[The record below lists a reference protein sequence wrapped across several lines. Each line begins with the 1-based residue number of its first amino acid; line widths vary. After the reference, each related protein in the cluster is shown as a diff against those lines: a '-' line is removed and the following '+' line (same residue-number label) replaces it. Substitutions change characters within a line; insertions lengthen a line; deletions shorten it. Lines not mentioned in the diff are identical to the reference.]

1 MSRFSRSAIDPAT
14 SRIDNQYYD
23 HLGDEWWDTH
33 GNVGGL
39 HAMNP
44 ARADYFQR
52 AIEGQGGSLRG
63 ARILDVGCGGGILA
77 EELARRGAD
86 VTGVDRSVPSLDAAL
101 RHRGGLA
108 VRYAGADAAAMPF
121 ADGAFDGVISS
132 DFLEHVFDLDAV
144 SKEIA
149 RVVKPGGF
157 VCFDTINRTLL
168 SRVVVIWVMEIV
180 ARRIPRHTH
189 DWKMF
194 VTPGELTESFARA
207 GLVVGEIRGLGPT
220 GNPLANLRDVL
231 LNRTLSFQVSD
242 DTRVSFVGV
251 AAKK

>member
-1 MSRFSRSAIDPAT
+1 MNRSAIDPAR

-23 HLGDEWWDTH
+23 RLGDEWWDLR
-33 GNVGGL
+33 GDVGGL

-52 AIEGQGGSLRG
+52 SVEALGGSLHG

-86 VTGVDRSVPSLDAAL
+86 VVGVDRSVPSLDAAL
-101 RHRGGLA
+101 RHRGTLA
-108 VRYAGADAAAMPF
+108 VRYAGSDAAAMPF
-121 ADGAFDGVISS
+121 AEGAFDGVVSS

-144 SKEIA
+144 TREIA

-157 VCFDTINRTLL
+157 VLFDTINRTLL
-168 SRVVVIWVMEIV
+168 SRIVVIWVMELI

-194 VTPGELTESFARA
+194 VTPAELTASFARA
-207 GLVVGEIRGLGPT
+207 GLGVREIRGLGPT
-220 GNPLANLRDVL
+220 GNPLANLRNVL
-231 LNRTLSFQVSD
+231 TNRALSFQVGD
-242 DTRVSFVGV
+242 DTRVSYVGV